1 MSRSTLPLLD
11 SSLYPQVWQ
20 RQTFAS
26 PQALLLS
33 MLSAVLSR
41 DVIIDASAFTKQL
54 LADDVY
60 QEWINTTVFGRYLHR
75 NFTAFYQ
82 QTEDSFNTDMPALFR
97 QELVRHAQ
105 YLPLGQ
111 VLFFAGD
118 MLKNVRQTKTLTT
131 TVNPATTIINAQK
144 MSHNLAQN
152 LAQNLTVNTSKLII
166 NQITIT
172 GKQVLGFAIRHNKR
186 TSERLRNE
194 VLILDFQDLRLVNEQ
209 AIEDIKKSNIDDSI
223 LLRSYELR

>member
-20 RQTFAS
+20 QQTFAS

-33 MLSAVLSR
+33 MLSATLSK
-41 DVIIDASAFTKQL
+41 DVTIDASAFTKQL

-118 MLKNVRQTKTLTT
+118 ILKNVRQTKTLTT
-131 TVNPATTIINAQK
+131 TVNPATAIINAQTI
-144 MSHNLAQN
+144 SHNLAQKLSVSN
-152 LAQNLTVNTSKLII
+152 SRLII

-194 VLILDFQDLRLVNEQ
+194 VLILDFQNLRLVNEQ

-223 LLRSYELR
+223 LLRSYEIR

>member
-20 RQTFAS
+20 QQTFTS

-33 MLSAVLSR
+33 MLSATLSK
-41 DVIIDASAFTKQL
+41 DVTIDASAFTKQL

-118 MLKNVRQTKTLTT
+118 MPKNVRQTKTLTM
-131 TVNPATTIINAQK
+131 TVNPATAIINAQK
-144 MSHNLAQN
+144 MSQN
-152 LAQNLTVNTSKLII
+152 LIKKLTVNNSRLII

-172 GKQVLGFAIRHNKR
+172 GNQVLGFAIRHNKR

-194 VLILDFQDLRLVNEQ
+194 VLILDFQGLRLINEQ
-209 AIEDIKKSNIDDSI
+209 AIKDTKKSNIDDSI
-223 LLRSYELR
+223 LLRSYEIR

>member
-20 RQTFAS
+20 QQTFTS

-33 MLSAVLSR
+33 MLSATLSK
-41 DVIIDASAFTKQL
+41 DVTIDASAFTKQL
-54 LADDVY
+54 LADNVY
-60 QEWINTTVFGRYLHR
+60 QEWINITVFGRYLHR

-118 MLKNVRQTKTLTT
+118 MPKSVRQTKTLTT
-131 TVNPATTIINAQK
+131 TVNPATAIINVQK
-144 MSHNLAQN
+144 LNINNSR
-152 LAQNLTVNTSKLII
+152 LII
-166 NQITIT
+166 NKITIT

-223 LLRSYELR
+223 LLRSYEIR